1 MNNKVYW
8 KIAFAYIGVIVGAGL
23 SSGQDL
29 LQYFLS
35 FGRQGLWGV
44 ALLGMLNIVF
54 GRIMVTFGCYYR
66 ADNHEEVFSEITH
79 PVITRIL
86 DVVLFIGS
94 FVMGFVMVAG
104 AGSNLQQE
112 FSISPWLGSLI
123 CSVMIVVVA
132 FLDFD
137 KITSVLGIFTPVM
150 IVMILL
156 ITAHTFI
163 GKTYDFAALEA
174 AARTITPA
182 MKNVW
187 ISVINYYSLC
197 AMTGVSMAFI
207 LGGSMVR
214 IGNAEKGGLL
224 GGLLIGIIVMAASL
238 SLYAN
243 IDVVKDAD
251 MPMLAIVNHISPVL
265 SFIYALTVFALIF
278 NTAFSLYYSIARRF
292 GGGNRRRMRILM
304 IGIVAAGYL
313 CSFGGF
319 KKLIG
324 VMYPI
329 LGYMGMLLL
338 VILLAGW
345 IRERRNIVFEKS
357 ARRKMLQIS
366 LKKQDPD
373 RKASKEE
380 KELFHSLGEMSP
392 ADTESLKKDVREM
405 AKDILSSTDDSKA
418 YAEKELSV
426 DDKKLK
432 AEISRKS
439 EPEDPS
445 GSGPESPAG

>member
-1 MNNKVYW
+1 MQSGVLQKCPIRASKGRQHLNNKVYW

-44 ALLGMLNIVF
+44 ALLGILNIVF

-86 DVVLFIGS
+86 DVVLVIGS

-156 ITAHTFI
+156 ITAYTFI

-174 AARTITPA
+174 AA
-182 MKNVW
+182 
-187 ISVINYYSLC
+187 
-197 AMTGVSMAFI
+197 
-207 LGGSMVR
+207 
-214 IGNAEKGGLL
+214 
-224 GGLLIGIIVMAASL
+224 
-238 SLYAN
+238 
-243 IDVVKDAD
+243 
-251 MPMLAIVNHISPVL
+251 
-265 SFIYALTVFALIF
+265 
-278 NTAFSLYYSIARRF
+278 
-292 GGGNRRRMRILM
+292 
-304 IGIVAAGYL
+304 
-313 CSFGGF
+313 
-319 KKLIG
+319 KL
-324 VMYPI
+324 P
-329 LGYMGMLLL
+329 
-338 VILLAGW
+338 
-345 IRERRNIVFEKS
+345 
-357 ARRKMLQIS
+357 LQ
-366 LKKQDPD
+366 
-373 RKASKEE
+373 
-380 KELFHSLGEMSP
+380 
-392 ADTESLKKDVREM
+392 
-405 AKDILSSTDDSKA
+405 
-418 YAEKELSV
+418 
-426 DDKKLK
+426 
-432 AEISRKS
+432 
-439 EPEDPS
+439 
-445 GSGPESPAG
+445 

>member
-1 MNNKVYW
+1 MNKIYW

-35 FGRQGLWGV
+35 FGRQGLLGV
-44 ALLGMLNIVF
+44 ALLGLLNIVF

-66 ADNHEEVFSEITH
+66 ADNHEEVFSAITH
-79 PVITRIL
+79 PVITKIL
-86 DVVLFIGS
+86 DIVLVIGS
-94 FVMGFVMVAG
+94 FAMGFVMVAG

-112 FSISPWLGSLI
+112 FSISPWIGSLL
-123 CSVMIVVVA
+123 CSAVIVVVA

-156 ITAHTFI
+156 ITAYTFI
-163 GKTYDFAALEA
+163 GKTYDFAALET

-182 MKNVW
+182 MQNVW
-187 ISVINYYSLC
+187 ISVINYYALC

-224 GGLLIGIIVMAASL
+224 GGLLIAIIIMAASL

-243 IDVVKDAD
+243 IDIIKDAD
-251 MPMLAIVNHISPVL
+251 MPMLAIVNNISPVL
-265 SFIYALTVFALIF
+265 SLIYALTVLALIF

-292 GGGNRRRMRILM
+292 CGGNRRKMRILM
-304 IGIVAAGYL
+304 IGIAAAGYL

-324 VMYPI
+324 VMYPL

-345 IRERRNIVFEKS
+345 IRERRNFLFEKS
-357 ARRKMLQIS
+357 VRRKMLQIS

-373 RKASKEE
+373 RKTSKEE
-380 KELFHSLGEMSP
+380 RELFHNLGEISS
-392 ADTESLKKDVREM
+392 ADTEALKQDVKEM
-405 AKDILSSTDDSKA
+405 AKDILSSTDNSKA

-426 DDKKLK
+426 DDEKLK
-432 AEISRKS
+432 ETLNQKNKQD
-439 EPEDPS
+439 DPTS
-445 GSGPESPAG
+445 